1 MASSLRRNPFIG
13 IPLFNAFKF
22 KFYNLIP
29 PHSLQNKFSQKYYP
43 AANSPFGGPDSY
55 REGGLKLS
63 MDELNRKT
71 VEEFKRSDKTPV
83 IAVLEN
89 IRSAYN
95 VGSVFRTADAFLLEA
110 IYITGYTCVPPHKEI
125 KKTALGAEESVEWKH
140 FANATEAIKTLKES
154 GYKIYAVEQAVNS
167 LMLQNLNFNNDEK
180 IAVIF
185 GNEVTGVE
193 QETILQC
200 DGCIEIPQLGMK
212 HSLNIATAAG
222 VVLWEIVRRRLF
234 TTPTAVANPVGG

>member
-1 MASSLRRNPFIG
+1 MR
-13 IPLFNAFKF
+13 
-22 KFYNLIP
+22 
-29 PHSLQNKFSQKYYP
+29 
-43 AANSPFGGPDSY
+43 
-55 REGGLKLS
+55 KLS
-63 MDELNRKT
+63 MAELNRKS
-71 VEEFKRSDKTPV
+71 VEEFKHTDKIPV

-110 IYITGYTCVPPHKEI
+110 IYITGYTCTPPHKEI
-125 KKTALGAEESVEWKH
+125 KKTALGAEDTVSWKH
-140 FANATEAIKTLKES
+140 FRNATEAVNSLKQE
-154 GYKIYAVEQAVNS
+154 GYKVFAVEQVVNS
-167 LMLQNLNFNNDEK
+167 LPLQQVNFNPADK

-222 VVLWEIVRRRLF
+222 VVLWELIR
-234 TTPTAVANPVGG
+234 PHIQAEH